1 MTDDEQMAQ
10 LIADDAVD
18 GFLVEPTMPLPD
30 SLKEAVYLLTGQGND
45 AKWPVSRFQP
55 IAMAEILEHC
65 KALICVHQDK
75 HGPAIG
81 IYSREAIECTD
92 ALRALALASGCLP
105 VPFAIPP
112 MLARWDRALYE
123 LRVGWDEG
131 ELGEFPVPPASE
143 ASRWG
148 GRSLRADRQAS
159 EE

>member
-1 MTDDEQMAQ
+1 
-10 LIADDAVD
+10 
-18 GFLVEPTMPLPD
+18 
-30 SLKEAVYLLTGQGND
+30 
-45 AKWPVSRFQP
+45 
-55 IAMAEILEHC
+55 MAEILDHC

-81 IYSREAIECTD
+81 VYSREEMDCTTE
-92 ALRALALASGCLP
+92 LRALALEANCLP

-123 LRVGWDEG
+123 LRVGWDEE

-148 GRSLRADRQAS
+148 GRRPRSKPQS
-159 EE
+159 QEE